1 MSAITALPTHVK
13 TAAEVRTGAV
23 SLDGKLEP
31 GESLT
36 GAPTCAVTP
45 ASGAPTVS
53 NIAVTAVEKRIN
65 GEDIA
70 AGRAITFLVTGGT
83 AGATY
88 NLLFSCGT
96 NSTPAQTVQVL
107 CKLRVVAG

>member
-1 MSAITALPTHVK
+1 MSAITAPQTHVK
-13 TAAEVRTGAV
+13 TASEVRTGAV
-23 SLDGKLEP
+23 SFDGKLET
-31 GESLT
+31 GETLT
-36 GAPTCAVTP
+36 GTPTCTVTP
-45 ASGAPTVS
+45 ASGAPTVD
-53 NIAVTAVEKRIN
+53 NVAVTTAEKTIN
-65 GEDIA
+65 GDA
-70 AGRAITFLVTGGT
+70 VATGRALTFRATGGT